1 MRDRVGYD
9 CSHQQLRL
17 PGKLRHGAQRV
28 RHEDGRGL
36 RRPPSILQPTL
47 PVALTFRPSLARSL
61 PSALIT
67 FSVLSLTP
75 PPSPT
80 LNPRR
85 PSQVFRD
92 VYKPKSA
99 RALLEAE
106 LGLEISDDA
115 VKV

>member
-1 MRDRVGYD
+1 M
-9 CSHQQLRL
+9 
-17 PGKLRHGAQRV
+17 
-28 RHEDGRGL
+28 
-36 RRPPSILQPTL
+36 QPTL
-47 PVALTFRPSLARSL
+47 PVDLTFRPILARTL

-67 FSVLSLTP
+67 FAALSLTP
-75 PPSPT
+75 PPTPT
-80 LNPRR
+80 LNPRPSSR
-85 PSQVFRD
+85 SQVFRD

>member
-1 MRDRVGYD
+1 M
-9 CSHQQLRL
+9 
-17 PGKLRHGAQRV
+17 
-28 RHEDGRGL
+28 
-36 RRPPSILQPTL
+36 ILQPTL

-80 LNPRR
+80 LNTRPSP

>member
-1 MRDRVGYD
+1 MR
-9 CSHQQLRL
+9 S
-17 PGKLRHGAQRV
+17 AT
-28 RHEDGRGL
+28 
-36 RRPPSILQPTL
+36 PTL
-47 PVALTFRPSLARSL
+47 HVGLGPDLLGSIRCPQ
-61 PSALIT
+61 PDSA
-67 FSVLSLTP
+67 SDP
-75 PPSPT
+75 DPEPSP
-80 LNPRR
+80 